1 MDENT
6 TICSGIAS
14 KHIHNIW
21 WSKMKFGFVAVFR
34 GKNEVGIKVRIPIS
48 YKYEIGDCTRSMQ
61 SPVCVI

>member
-21 WSKMKFGFVAVFR
+21 WSKMKFGFVAVS
-34 GKNEVGIKVRIPIS
+34 KAMNEVGIDMHIS
-48 YKYEIGDCTRSMQ
+48 IGYKWKTGAAS
-61 SPVCVI
+61 